1 MKEKEIKDIIRKISH
16 TNTSDIF
23 FTAEVKDVK
32 QTSCT
37 VIEKNTL
44 IHEDVW
50 LVAAGNAENA
60 LIIYPKVKSK
70 VLIADLSEGKR
81 ALLAILQ
88 YSQIEKI
95 ELLGDQ
101 YGGILIAEKVV
112 DWMNNVFNDLQTLKN
127 LLQATPI
134 AGNGA
139 PANILFTPQ
148 TKMVQLDNVINKKLK
163 HG

>member
-1 MKEKEIKDIIRKISH
+1 MKEKEIKDILKKI
-16 TNTSDIF
+16 TNKNSSETF
-23 FTAEVKDVK
+23 FTAEVKEVK

-37 VIEKNTL
+37 VIEKNSL

-50 LVAAGNAENA
+50 LLAAENDENA

-81 ALLAILQ
+81 VLLAVLQ

-95 ELLGDQ
+95 ELLGNQ
-101 YGGILIAEKVV
+101 YGGLLIAEKIV

-127 LLQATPI
+127 ILQMTPI

-148 TKMVQLDNVINKKLK
+148 TKMIQLENVTNKKIK